1 MTEEA
6 KTEIAC
12 RLKNIGEILKCM
24 SDSVAFLDGMLYWD
38 DGNTHEWPEDAAI
51 VLDDVEGRLEDFD
64 WRDIDNLCF
73 DIVHNVK

>member
-12 RLKNIGEILKCM
+12 RLGNIGKILKRM
-24 SDSVAFLDGMLYWD
+24 SDSVAFLDVMLCR
-38 DGNTHEWPEDAAI
+38 DGENTHEWPEDAAI